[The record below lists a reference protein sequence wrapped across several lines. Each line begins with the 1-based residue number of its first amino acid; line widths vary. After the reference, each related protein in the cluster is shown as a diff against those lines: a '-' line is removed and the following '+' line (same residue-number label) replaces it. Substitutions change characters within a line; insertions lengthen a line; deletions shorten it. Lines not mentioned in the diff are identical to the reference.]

1 MRFASIFRAPRRA
14 RLAPRSESRDAAHW
28 STSVR
33 AVGPLCP
40 RGPRSGAGY
49 SVPIHPH
56 LFDPIRP
63 TRGHNS
69 ISPLSGLY
77 ALPLLCVMAPVS
89 VASATHE
96 WFRAFAGRSVSTC
109 RPLGP
114 REIPRRLTPS
124 FFTDDAGL
132 RPKRRVSALPI
143 SHTPILMGGFISGL
157 TYGSLSLQPVD
168 LLAPLVGADQASTQ
182 PTGTCTSGLSTVWS
196 PAPPPDIT
204 TETTGQFSLAGLP
217 ARTPTSIAATA
228 SSNPACRFP
237 ALGFPVCFL
246 SRVMWLIRAER
257 LATVIAIHDPVII
270 KQSESVVDPSRT
282 PPLPAESFA
291 PSRT

>member
-1 MRFASIFRAPRRA
+1 VRFASIFRAPRRA

-143 SHTPILMGGFISGL
+143 SPTPILMGGFISGL

-168 LLAPLVGADQASTQ
+168 LLAPLSE
-182 PTGTCTSGLSTVWS
+182 PTR
-196 PAPPPDIT
+196 
-204 TETTGQFSLAGLP
+204 LP
-217 ARTPTSIAATA
+217 
-228 SSNPACRFP
+228 
-237 ALGFPVCFL
+237 
-246 SRVMWLIRAER
+246 
-257 LATVIAIHDPVII
+257 
-270 KQSESVVDPSRT
+270 PSRRGLV
-282 PPLPAESFA
+282 PPGFRRFGHPLRRRISLQRQLGNFLWPVSPLERQLASLQPPHQTQRADFPHWAFLCASCQGLCGSFEQ
-291 PSRT
+291 SDLQL